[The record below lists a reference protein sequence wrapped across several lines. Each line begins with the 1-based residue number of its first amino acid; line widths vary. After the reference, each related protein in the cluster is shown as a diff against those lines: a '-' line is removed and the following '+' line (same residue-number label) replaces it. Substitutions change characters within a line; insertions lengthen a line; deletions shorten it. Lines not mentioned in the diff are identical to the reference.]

1 MGIGQLGPLELII
14 IFLVILLIFG
24 AKRIPEIARGLGKGI
39 REFKSA
45 TTEISKELTV
55 EDRKQQFKPPPQ
67 TYAQSPPAQKQ
78 AAAPSPPSEHSDAK
92 S

>member
-1 MGIGQLGPLELII
+1 MGIGSLGPLELII

-55 EDRKQQFKPPPQ
+55 DERRQHIHSPPQ
-67 TYAQSPPAQKQ
+67 QSVSSTPPVAQQSSS
-78 AAAPSPPSEHSDAK
+78 PSPAAK
-92 S
+92 TDQTP